1 MNRLFSATAA
11 RSRLAVWLLNLLL
24 LLNLCVIAFFG
35 YQWLLHYRNRFL
47 DKADQAL
54 IAGDR
59 AAAIQALTRQT
70 QTYPRDK
77 AAAVRL
83 KALKLEYSR
92 RFLDAAEAG
101 LRVGDKVAAIDA
113 YQQQI
118 RHYPQDYQAR
128 LKLARLYTELG
139 IYDEAES
146 VYRNMLDGIAA
157 DDPLHAAANGRLFRL
172 IVGWSNRIKK
182 EADEY
187 FEQGDFPAALAGYEK
202 VEALRAR
209 NPALDATGTD
219 RTLAVRAF
227 NNIVARR
234 AFTLWRM
241 GRVANPSGE
250 LVTDYD
256 VKVFA
261 TGRNGGQI
269 PPAVYSQRRSMLSN
283 FFWDFADDLFTQE
296 KWGEAADMYARA
308 EQLRNGMSGGGTDP
322 NTPVLLLNYAL
333 SRYRAG
339 ENIAAYRT
347 LVRIN
352 REFPYHEKA
361 RVEELLRE
369 VGKKVPA
376 SEREEDDVGND
387 K

>member
-11 RSRLAVWLLNLLL
+11 RGRVAVWLLNLLL

-54 IAGDR
+54 IAGDK

-70 QTYPRDK
+70 QTYPQDQ
-77 AAAVRL
+77 AAAARL
-83 KALKLEYSR
+83 KTLQEEYR
-92 RFLDAAEAG
+92 RRYLDAAEAG

-118 RHYPQDYQAR
+118 RHYPQDYQSR
-128 LKLARLYTELG
+128 LKLAQLYTDLG

-146 VYRNMLDGIAA
+146 VYRNMLDAVAG
-157 DDPLHAAANGRLFRL
+157 DDPLHAATNGKLFRL
-172 IVGWSNRIKK
+172 IVGWSNGIKK
-182 EADEY
+182 EADAY
-187 FEQGDFPAALAGYEK
+187 FARDDFPDALAGYEK

-209 NPALDATGTD
+209 NPALDTRGTD
-219 RTLAVRAF
+219 RTLAIRAF

-241 GRVANPSGE
+241 GRVADPSRE

-256 VKVFA
+256 AKIF
-261 TGRNGGQI
+261 TGGRRGGRI
-269 PPAVYSQRRSMLSN
+269 PPTIYSQRRGMLSN
-283 FFWDFADDLFTQE
+283 FFWDYADELFRQE

-308 EQLRNGMSGGGTDP
+308 EQLRNGAQGGETDP

-339 ENIAAYRT
+339 DNIAAYRT
-347 LVRIN
+347 LERIN

-361 RVEELLRE
+361 RVEQLLEE

-376 SEREEDDVGND
+376 SQRQ